1 MPSAV
6 KMNKIKDK
14 DVATSLTH
22 TRPEPETPQPTERE
36 RPGVPISAIFLS
48 EESKRKIEMGL
59 FSPEQEEARKA
70 EKAGKLGIKFDEEK
84 TRFDLLPWNEVK
96 QVADVL
102 TLGAK
107 KYADDNWKYVPN
119 GKKRYFAAAM
129 RHLVAWKEGE
139 KYDGETKFNHLAH
152 ALCCIF
158 FLLFLDNNDEKNT
171 K

>member
-1 MPSAV
+1 M
-6 KMNKIKDK
+6 KNK
-14 DVATSLTH
+14 DVSTSLTH
-22 TRPEPETPQPTERE
+22 SRPEPEGEPPTERSLTFTE
-36 RPGVPISAIFLS
+36 
-48 EESKRKIEMGL
+48 K
-59 FSPEQEEARKA
+59 QEELRTKA
-70 EKAGKLGIKFDEEK
+70 KNGNLGIKFDDEK

-96 QVADVL
+96 QVADVF

-107 KYADDNWKYVPN
+107 KYADDNWKYVPD

-158 FLLFLDNNDEKNT
+158 FLLFLDNESENKSENNK
-171 K
+171 